1 MTIDCINLYD
11 NLPCDLKRVIN
22 GMCHHEIYYLETC
35 SNMCWDDLY
44 EKIYTIIDYNEENSE
59 MLLNM
64 LEHDPYISK
73 LHSEHEDKQDEY
85 KLNIFSM
92 HKWFY
97 YDYIKHYN
105 IINGVSRYCGK
116 EWYWDDSCTNYE
128 LLTNTIVD
136 YLQRFDNFYHNNQS
150 NGETINLEGIN
161 AIYHF
166 IFQEYEKEMQGKNE
180 GTIEDKN
187 ANQ

>member
-35 SNMCWDDLY
+35 SNMYWDDLN

-73 LHSEHEDKQDEY
+73 LHSEHE
-85 KLNIFSM
+85 FSM
-92 HKWFY
+92 QKWFY

-105 IINGVSRYCGK
+105 IINGVPRYCGK
-116 EWYWDDSCTNYE
+116 EWYWDDSSTDYAG
-128 LLTNTIVD
+128 LTNTIVD
-136 YLQRFDNFYHNNQS
+136 YLQHFDNFYHNNQS
-150 NGETINLEGIN
+150 NGETINLESIN

-166 IFQEYEKEMQGKNE
+166 IFQEYENKIQEQTENDNKDQNDDE
-180 GTIEDKN
+180 
-187 ANQ
+187 

>member
-44 EKIYTIIDYNEENSE
+44 EKIYITIEYDESNAE

-64 LEHDPYISK
+64 LEDDPYMFK
-73 LHSEHEDKQDEY
+73 LQSEHEDKQD

-97 YDYIKHYN
+97 QDYIKHYDV
-105 IINGVSRYCGK
+105 INGVRRYCGK
-116 EWYWDDSCTNYE
+116 EWYWDDSSTNYE
-128 LLTNTIVD
+128 ELTDVIVE
-136 YLQRFDNFYHNNQS
+136 YLQQFDNFYHHNQS

-161 AIYHF
+161 AIYQF
-166 IFQEYEKEMQGKNE
+166 IWKEYEKKMHGQNE
-180 GTIEDKN
+180 GIIGDQN